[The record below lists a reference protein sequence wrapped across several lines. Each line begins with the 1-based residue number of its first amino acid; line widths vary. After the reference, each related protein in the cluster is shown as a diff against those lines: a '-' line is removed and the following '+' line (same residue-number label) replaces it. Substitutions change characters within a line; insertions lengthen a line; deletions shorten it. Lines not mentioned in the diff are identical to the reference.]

1 MQLEAAHQV
10 EIFRLSC
17 GGCRKMYTNV
27 MSEIMQQMFKI
38 IEKWLNAY
46 ELNVNPGKTGFSFF
60 TRERKFKLI

>member
-1 MQLEAAHQV
+1 
-10 EIFRLSC
+10 
-17 GGCRKMYTNV
+17 MYTNV